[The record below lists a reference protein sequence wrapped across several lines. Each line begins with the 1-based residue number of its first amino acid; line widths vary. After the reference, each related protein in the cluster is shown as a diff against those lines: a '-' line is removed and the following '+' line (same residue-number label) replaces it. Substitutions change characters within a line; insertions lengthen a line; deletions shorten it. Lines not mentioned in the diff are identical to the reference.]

1 VNRAQPRDHAVTAS
15 DRRWDNGLHAV
26 TYVPLT
32 DVAPEA
38 GPHLL
43 TALGR
48 ARIAAYLDPDGAA
61 GRDRHRL
68 YVATDERGDARTIV
82 ASALRSVPDPA
93 AAQDAAGTHTAPGSG
108 PAVEPGPAPEP
119 GRAVEPGA
127 AVGPLRDLPDLPPDP
142 VQGAETD
149 AAFRQLVADWKI
161 DTIAAVRA
169 AERDLNREDA
179 DWRLRLNRPHA
190 RDEVWLDEDHYV
202 PPVPPPLPRLATPTI
217 IGIIVLILSIVV
229 LGFGGVLGFA
239 NDARLALG
247 IGGLLVT
254 SGILLSRVREHRRD
268 DDDDG
273 SAI

>member
-1 VNRAQPRDHAVTAS
+1 VTAS

-26 TYVPLT
+26 IYVPLT
-32 DVAPEA
+32 DVTPDA

-61 GRDRHRL
+61 RSDRHRL
-68 YVATDERGDARTIV
+68 YVAAEERGDARTIV

-93 AAQDAAGTHTAPGSG
+93 AAD
-108 PAVEPGPAPEP
+108 
-119 GRAVEPGA
+119 
-127 AVGPLRDLPDLPPDP
+127 PLPDLPDLPDLPPGP

-149 AAFRQLVADWKI
+149 AVFRQLVADWKV
-161 DTIAAVRA
+161 DTIAAVRD
-169 AERDLNREDA
+169 AERDLSREDA

-190 RDEVWLDEDHYV
+190 RDEVWLDDDHYV
-202 PPVPPPLPRLATPTI
+202 PPVPPPLPRLAAPTV
-217 IGIIVLILSIVV
+217 IGIIVLILSLAV
-229 LGFGGVLGFA
+229 LGFGGILGIA
-239 NDARLALG
+239 GDARLVLG

-268 DDDDG
+268 EDDDG